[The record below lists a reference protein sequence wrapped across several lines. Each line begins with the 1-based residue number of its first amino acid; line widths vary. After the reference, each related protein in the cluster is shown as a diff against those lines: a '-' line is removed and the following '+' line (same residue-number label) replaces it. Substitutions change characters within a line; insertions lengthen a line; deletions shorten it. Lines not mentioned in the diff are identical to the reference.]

1 VRPTDDEIRA
11 QLGRML
17 GSEGFANADRM
28 SEFLRFV
35 VARALAGEGDQVKEY
50 VIGVEVF
57 QRNADYDPRLDSIVR
72 VEARRLRS
80 KIEEYYAGPGRED
93 QILIRIPR
101 GSYVP
106 TFETREVAAPTSAPA
121 LASPLPASSVP
132 VPVPAAPRRT
142 WRVGA
147 GIIAVTMALLVLVA
161 WRSGLWATNTS
172 KPAVTVAVLPFAQYS
187 PDSNDRLFADALTDR
202 VTSELAR
209 HKTVG
214 VVSHTSS
221 LHFADGRRSVAEIAR
236 ALHADVV
243 MEATV
248 KRSGEIVRVDARLV
262 DGATDRKFWIEDFS
276 APASELQD
284 LAKRIAAGTAAAAMT
299 RRRQ

>member
-1 VRPTDDEIRA
+1 
-11 QLGRML
+11 ML

-57 QRNADYDPRLDSIVR
+57 QRKADYDPRLDSIVR

-106 TFETREVAAPTSAPA
+106 TFETREVAAPASAA
-121 LASPLPASSVP
+121 LAPPMPATPAPSPAM
-132 VPVPAAPRRT
+132 PRRT

-147 GIIAVTMALLVLVA
+147 GIVAVTMALLVLVA

-172 KPAVTVAVLPFAQYS
+172 KPAVTIAVLPFAQYS

-209 HKTVG
+209 LKTVG
-214 VVSHTSS
+214 VVAHTSS
-221 LHFADGRRSVAEIAR
+221 LHFADGRRSVAELAR
-236 ALHADVV
+236 TLHADFVL
-243 MEATV
+243 EATV

-262 DGATDRKFWIEDFS
+262 SGATELKFWVEDYS

-299 RRRQ
+299 KRRQ